1 VSTSYPSA
9 AVGGTKI
16 PALVDDLDIPF

>member
-9 AVGGTKI
+9 AVGGAKT
-16 PALVDDLDIPF
+16 PALVDDSDIPF

>member
-16 PALVDDLDIPF
+16 PALVDDLEIPF